1 MTYVCKMTARVPWL
15 RALGR
20 ATCQRNSP
28 IRPLLCYT
36 YPSCDPEKS
45 VMSTQLPMPALNL
58 SKGKRRTRIRPVSAL
73 CVRHG
78 WKPISASCVALHAAI
93 ICPVRITIELPNGNA
108 GPAAPGQDFDRLEC
122 LQTKLRRLNCGT
134 QNKCARS
141 GWHRG
146 GGA

>member
-36 YPSCDPEKS
+36 YPSCDSEKS
-45 VMSTQLPMPALNL
+45 VMSTQLPIPALNL

-78 WKPISASCVALHAAI
+78 WKRISASCVAPHAAI
-93 ICPVRITIELPNGNA
+93 ICLVRIIIELAFEAASPM
-108 GPAAPGQDFDRLEC
+108 APGNVLIGSSAC
-122 LQTKLRRLNCGT
+122 NPTKRRSNRGT
-134 QNKCARS
+134 QNQRARS
-141 GWHRG
+141 GWHRC